1 MRFRLITTSI
11 IDAEPILIKYPQLK
25 DKVEIV
31 DGDAYVEVESTV
43 ELMEL
48 AKLQARLLSEKI
60 SSERKNRLLKY
71 MTVTEN
77 KKE

>member
-31 DGDAYVEVESTV
+31 DGDAYVEVESTE

-48 AKLQARLLSEKI
+48 AKLSGEI
-60 SSERKNRLLKY
+60 VVGEDF
-71 MTVTEN
+71 MGT
-77 KKE
+77 KEPFIEIYDGYRE

>member
-25 DKVEIV
+25 DKVEV
-31 DGDAYVEVESTV
+31 EDGDAYVEVESTE

-48 AKLQARLLSEKI
+48 AKLSGEI
-60 SSERKNRLLKY
+60 VVGEDFIG
-71 MTVTEN
+71 T
-77 KKE
+77 KEPFIEIYDGYRE

>member
-11 IDAEPILIKYPQLK
+11 IDAESILTKYPQLK

-31 DGDAYVEVESTV
+31 DGDAYVDVESAE

-48 AKLQARLLSEKI
+48 AKLSGEI
-60 SSERKNRLLKY
+60 VVGEDFIG
-71 MTVTEN
+71 T
-77 KKE
+77 KEPFIEIYDGYRE

>member
-31 DGDAYVEVESTV
+31 DGDAYVEVESAE
-43 ELMEL
+43 ELMEF
-48 AKLQARLLSEKI
+48 AKLSGEI
-60 SSERKNRLLKY
+60 VVGEDFIG
-71 MTVTEN
+71 T
-77 KKE
+77 KEPFIEIYDGYRE

>member
-31 DGDAYVEVESTV
+31 DGDAYVDVESA
-43 ELMEL
+43 EDFMEFI
-48 AKLQARLLSEKI
+48 KLSGEI
-60 SSERKNRLLKY
+60 VVGEDFIG
-71 MTVTEN
+71 T
-77 KKE
+77 KEPFIEIYDGYRE